1 MNAEY
6 TKQLEEQLKKERTKN
21 SILKRE
27 LLDTKQL
34 QEDQRR
40 MYERLL
46 GEVAEAYKHSVETMK
61 VFSELWIKSLKGEK
75 I

>member
-1 MNAEY
+1 MKTEL
-6 TKQLEEQLKKERTKN
+6 LEEQIRLNRIEISN
-21 SILKRE
+21 LKRE
-27 LLDTKQL
+27 LLNTKQML
-34 QEDQRR
+34 YDQRD